1 MNADLDLLKR
11 LGQIAGIAGIAHS
24 LIMFIFDWFG
34 ANFAGV
40 SGVVTANAWGSYG
53 FTDLVLFIT
62 ALAGIALAYLSATRQ
77 SVALPVAASA
87 IVTAL
92 GILSLI
98 LIIISIISPPDL
110 GFTGRVDHTREAGVW
125 LGLIATAA
133 LTYGGYLAMQEEG
146 TTLGREAD
154 RLRGRGRG
162 SSSPPPPPPP

>member
-1 MNADLDLLKR
+1 MDLTR
-11 LGQIAGIAGIAHS
+11 LRTAERIAGIAGIALI

-53 FTDLVLFIT
+53 FTDIVLFIT

-98 LIIISIISPPDL
+98 LIVISIISPPDL

-154 RLRGRGRG
+154 RLRGRGGG